1 MKTMLYVLAFIQ
13 LAFVS
18 GSFAADA
25 NATKADANATKQ
37 AVPDLAAVKQY
48 VKAVQEIEKN
58 RNGKT
63 PDWAAIDAQYELT
76 LPVIKDIDVK
86 CKTHYA
92 EELREAMKK
101 CGSGEKIAVNG
112 QIIGKGFQHVTV
124 LAIRQQLDLM
134 AKASPAGEKASTERI
149 AVYFE
154 VIRPTLARRDKGFFE
169 GKKTLEAAADAALEQ
184 LSKAEAG
191 NLLTASRE
199 LEDVIARTYALS
211 ILYEFEVIEKLRDSD
226 LATCDVKRVE
236 AVMFYRIIQ
245 QRIEKHSPK
254 TNEIL
259 LNTINGSYGAMN
271 SQEVEKYLAAGLGIK
286 LR

>member
-1 MKTMLYVLAFIQ
+1 MKTILYVLAFIQ

-18 GSFAADA
+18 GSFA
-25 NATKADANATKQ
+25 ADANATKQ

-76 LPVIKDIDVK
+76 LPAIKDIDVK

-92 EELREAMKK
+92 EELGDAMKK
-101 CGSGEKIAVNG
+101 CASGEKIAVNG

-134 AKASPAGEKASTERI
+134 AKASPAGEKASKERI

-211 ILYEFEVIEKLRDSD
+211 MLYEFEEIEKLRDSD

-236 AVMFYRIIQ
+236 AGMFYRIIQ
-245 QRIEKHSPK
+245 QRIEKRSPK

-271 SQEVEKYLAAGLGIK
+271 SQEVEKYLVTGLGIK